1 MYTGIVTQRAAVS
14 DVRPVAGSA
23 AGAVR
28 LSLALAAPLPTSVV
42 GDSVAID
49 GCCLT
54 IVSIRGSDVVFE
66 AIPETLRKTTLG
78 ARKPGDRVNIEAP
91 LRVGDALG
99 GHLVQGHVDG
109 VGTIR
114 SIDRTGADVRLA
126 IDLPDSL
133 FGAVIAKGSVTVDGV
148 SLTVGEC
155 DERSFS
161 IYLIPH
167 TLAVTGLGEKRAG
180 DPVNLE
186 ADIVGRYVEQHVR
199 RILGAGGRPGAAA
212 SESAP

>member
-1 MYTGIVTQRAAVS
+1 MYTGIVTQRAVVS

-23 AGAVR
+23 GGAVR
-28 LSLALAAPLPTSVV
+28 LSLTLASPLAEALV

-54 IVSIRGSDVVFE
+54 IVSIHGNAVAFE

-78 ARKPGDRVNIEAP
+78 ARRAGDRVNIEAP

-114 SIDRTGADVRLA
+114 SIERNGADVR
-126 IDLPDSL
+126 ISIVLPPAL
-133 FGAVIAKGSVTVDGV
+133 FGAVIEKGSVTVDGV

-167 TLAVTGLGEKRAG
+167 TLAVTGLGEKKQG
-180 DPVNLE
+180 DAVNLE
-186 ADIVGRYVEQHVR
+186 ADVVGRYVEQHVR
-199 RILGAGGRPGAAA
+199 RILGASTRPGATA
-212 SESAP
+212 SE